1 MLENYRLRFRKL
13 FSMINIWK
21 HYIVSYFR
29 FQEERYYEK
38 LYKDKNRKPRKHDV
52 VNQANILQ
60 GDLNLTSTIQ
70 LDSNEQMKEQSTPAE
85 GEDNLSKLNI
95 LFFMEEMFLYMLEI
109 MHSTAA
115 MAYT

>member
-1 MLENYRLRFRKL
+1 MKAHIKKGLKKRNERMLENYRLRFHKL

-29 FQEERYYEK
+29 IQEELFYRQ
-38 LYKDKNRKPRKHDV
+38 LYAERNRKNRRMSTLVHSPNDGQENNLEKM
-52 VNQANILQ
+52 NIY
-60 GDLNLTSTIQ
+60 
-70 LDSNEQMKEQSTPAE
+70 
-85 GEDNLSKLNI
+85 
-95 LFFMEEMFLYMLEI
+95 FFIEEMFFYMLET